1 MPITTV
7 NLTRREREV
16 VTLICEEGLSNKEVA
31 WRLGITYLSTKT
43 HLGNAYQ
50 KLGVTG
56 GDREL
61 IVRYWKFKEA
71 SESQL
76 VAA

>member
-1 MPITTV
+1 MPITTS

-50 KLGVTG
+50 KLGILG
-56 GDREL
+56 GDREM
-61 IVRYWKFKEA
+61 IVRYWKFKDDGVFVP
-71 SESQL
+71 S
-76 VAA
+76 AA